1 VRGGVDPRQAA
12 LAALALARLRNLS
25 EVGNIHNKY
34 SVNNNN
40 VYNFNKTSF

>member
-25 EVGNIHNKY
+25 EVGNIHN
-34 SVNNNN
+34 
-40 VYNFNKTSF
+40 NKLGEASLHSNR